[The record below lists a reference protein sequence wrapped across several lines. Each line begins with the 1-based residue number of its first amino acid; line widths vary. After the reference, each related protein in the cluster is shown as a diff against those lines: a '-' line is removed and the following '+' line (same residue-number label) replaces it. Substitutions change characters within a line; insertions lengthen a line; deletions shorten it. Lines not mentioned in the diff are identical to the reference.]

1 MTVTIKDIARHSGVS
16 VSTVSRVLNKKPDVN
31 AETETRV
38 KESIKKLGYSP
49 NSAARGL
56 VLKRSNAIGFVV
68 PDITNPN
75 FPELARGVV
84 IKAKSYGYSVMFFDT
99 NNNSKIE
106 KEAIRLLKSKQVDG
120 IILSFGKTNKD
131 ELKKL
136 KMERFPVVQIYRKIA
151 HSAISTIA
159 INNVNSG
166 YTATMY
172 LLKLGHRRIGHITT
186 GKDSQSGRER
196 LDGYKKALAEMN
208 IHYDSVLVQ
217 STDINFEGGRECMEQ
232 LLKLKIRPTAVFASH
247 DIMAIGAYEAIYN
260 AGFSIPGDISIVG
273 HDNIEMSRYVLPKLT
288 TVDTF
293 KGKLGEESVILLME
307 EIKEGASRN
316 KERVFNTELII
327 RGSAKHLE

>member
-31 AETETRV
+31 SETETRV
-38 KESIKKLGYSP
+38 NSAIKELGYSP

-84 IKAKSYGYSVMFFDT
+84 IRAKSYGYSVMFFDT

-120 IILSFGKTNKD
+120 IILSFGRTNKD

-159 INNVNSG
+159 INNVDSG

-186 GKDSQSGRER
+186 GSDSQSGRER

-208 IHYDSVLVQ
+208 IHFDSALVQ
-217 STDINFEGGRECMEQ
+217 TTDINFEGGRRCMER
-232 LLKLKIRPTAVFASH
+232 LLEIKERPTAVFASH
-247 DIMAIGAYEAIYN
+247 DMIAIGAYEAIYN
-260 AGFSIPGDISIVG
+260 AELSIPGDISIVG
-273 HDNIEMSRYVLPKLT
+273 HDNIEMSKFIRPKLT
-288 TVDTF
+288 TVDTH
-293 KGKLGEESVILLME
+293 KGKLGEESVDLLME
-307 EIKEGASRN
+307 EIKKGASRN
-316 KERVFNTELII
+316 RERVFNTELII
-327 RGSAKHLE
+327 RESASLLK